1 MFETTHV
8 SFLGRL
14 AEHDPDSWE
23 RVVARYEGL
32 LRRYALRA
40 GLQTS
45 DLDEMRQLVWTSM
58 ARRLPN
64 FRYDP
69 ERGRF
74 RDYLGRVAANAARRI
89 RNTNRRRPERLDT
102 DTGED
107 LEATGDAGEV
117 WLEEW
122 RDHHYRLALGALRKE
137 LDARTLN
144 VFDALMR
151 GVSVERATEDFG
163 VTRSAVYKIRTRV
176 RQRLRERIR
185 EQIESEESAL
195 SQTRSDRDCK

>member
-1 MFETTHV
+1 MFETTHL

-23 RVVARYEGL
+23 RVVTRYEGL

-58 ARRLPN
+58 ARRMPH

-69 ERGRF
+69 KRGRF

-89 RNTNRRRPERLDT
+89 LNTNRRKPERLDT
-102 DTGED
+102 QTGED
-107 LEATGDAGEV
+107 LAADGDAHEF

-122 RDHHYRLALGALRKE
+122 RDHHYRLALETLRND

-144 VFDALMR
+144 VFDALLR
-151 GVSVERATEDFG
+151 GASVDETTAKFEL
-163 VTRSAVYKIRTRV
+163 TRSAVYKIRTRV
-176 RQRLRERIR
+176 RQRLRDRIR
-185 EQIESEESAL
+185 EQIEREESTL
-195 SQTRSDRDCK
+195 GRQDS